1 MEDTSPRSAQMRR
14 RSIGGTAAL
23 AALAVVRSLLAGSA
37 PAQAVT
43 VAGTPATAGLT
54 ATSVLAL
61 SKSDQRI
68 ASMLAV
74 RATNNQLG
82 NDLTGQVS
90 DGVSTTLLWQQR
102 RGTGQLPASTTKLV
116 TSVNALTVFGPAH
129 RFTTTVR
136 KGSTWGKVVLVGAG
150 DPSLNRANLKT
161 LAAATAHNVRAHN
174 VRRVTVQ
181 VDDSLF
187 ARPSLAYG
195 WMDDYMPTDVSPVR
209 ALVVNQHTRWD
220 TSIDA
225 GKEFAAQLKAYG
237 VSTRAVERARAIS
250 GNPVLASVQ
259 GRRLDY
265 IVKRMLLPSDNDIA
279 EALHRL
285 VALRVGNA
293 ATWSGAAA
301 AQRQVLGGLGIDLG
315 TSRLYDGS
323 GLSRADRLTAL
334 QLVSVL
340 SLPLDGSHPNLVSLL
355 ESLPVAGRTGTL
367 APNYLR
373 YTTWP
378 TKCAVGLVE
387 GKTGSLRGAITLA
400 GYARGAD
407 GRTKAFAFLANGVP
421 STLTTRR
428 AVDRLATTV
437 TGCW

>member
-1 MEDTSPRSAQMRR
+1 MRR
-14 RSIGGTAAL
+14 TSVGGTAAL
-23 AALAVVRSLLAGSA
+23 AAFTVLGSLLAGAA
-37 PAQAVT
+37 PAQAGT
-43 VAGTPATAGLT
+43 VAGTQAAAGLT
-54 ATSVLAL
+54 ATSLPAL

-68 ASMLAV
+68 ASMLTV
-74 RATNNQLG
+74 RATNDQLG
-82 NDLTGQVS
+82 NDLTGLVT
-90 DGVSTTLLWQQR
+90 DGVSKTLLWQQR

-136 KGSTWGKVVLVGAG
+136 KGSTWAKVVIVGAG
-150 DPSLNRANLKT
+150 DPSLNRTNLKA
-161 LAAATAHNVRAHN
+161 LAAATAHDVRAHN

-195 WMDDYMPTDVSPVR
+195 WMSGYMPTDVSPVR

-225 GKEFAAQLKAYG
+225 AKEFAAQLKLYG
-237 VSTRAVERARAIS
+237 VSTRAIERARATR

-259 GRRLDY
+259 GRRLDS
-265 IVKRMLLPSDNDIA
+265 IVKSMLLPSDNDYA

-285 VALRVGNA
+285 VALRMGYA

-301 AQRQVLGGLGIDLG
+301 AQRKVLAGLGIDLG

-323 GLSRADRLTAL
+323 GLSRADRLTAR

-340 SLPLDGSHPNLVSLL
+340 SLALDGNHPKLVSMLD
-355 ESLPVAGRTGTL
+355 SLPVAGRTGTL
-367 APNYLR
+367 AANYLR
-373 YTTWP
+373 YITWP

-387 GKTGSLRGAITLA
+387 GKTGSLRGVITLA

-428 AVDRLATTV
+428 AVDKLATTL

>member
-1 MEDTSPRSAQMRR
+1 MRR
-14 RSIGGTAAL
+14 RSLGGAAAL
-23 AALAVVRSLLAGSA
+23 AAFAVVGSLAGSA

-54 ATSVLAL
+54 ATSVPAL

-68 ASMLAV
+68 ASMLTV
-74 RATNNQLG
+74 RARADQLG
-82 NDLTGQVS
+82 NDLTGLVT
-90 DGVSTTLLWQQR
+90 DGVSKTLLWDQR

-116 TSVNALTVFGPAH
+116 TATNALTVFGPSH

-150 DPSLNRANLKT
+150 DPSLNRSNLKT
-161 LAAATAHNVRAHN
+161 LAAATAHDVRAHN

-195 WMDDYMPTDVSPVR
+195 WMSDYMPTDVSPVR

-225 GKEFAAQLKAYG
+225 GKEFAAQLKLYG
-237 VSTRAVERARAIS
+237 VTTRAVERARATS

-259 GRRLDY
+259 GRRLDS
-265 IVKRMLLPSDNDIA
+265 IVKSMLLPSDNDYA

-285 VALRVGNA
+285 VAKKMGYA

-301 AQRQVLGGLGIDLG
+301 AQRKVLLGLGIDLG

-323 GLSRADRLTAL
+323 GLSRADRLTAR

-340 SLPLDGSHPNLVSLL
+340 SLPLDGNHPKLVSLL
-355 ESLPVAGRTGTL
+355 DSLPVAGRTGTL
-367 APNYLR
+367 GPKYLR

-378 TKCAVGLVE
+378 TRCAVGLVE
-387 GKTGSLRGAITLA
+387 GKTGSLRGVITLA

-421 STLTTRR
+421 STLTTRK
-428 AVDRLATTV
+428 AVDKLATTV

>member
-1 MEDTSPRSAQMRR
+1 MRR
-14 RSIGGTAAL
+14 RSLGGAAAL
-23 AALAVVRSLLAGSA
+23 AAFAVVGSLAGSA

-43 VAGTPATAGLT
+43 VAGTPAAAGLT
-54 ATSVLAL
+54 ATSVPAL
-61 SKSDQRI
+61 STTDQRI
-68 ASMLAV
+68 ASMLTV
-74 RATNNQLG
+74 RARADQLG
-82 NDLTGQVS
+82 NDLTGLVT
-90 DGVSTTLLWQQR
+90 DGVSNTLLWDQR

-116 TSVNALTVFGPAH
+116 TAANALTVFGPSH

-150 DPSLNRANLKT
+150 DPSLNRTNLKT
-161 LAAATAHNVRAHN
+161 LAAATAHDVRAHN

-195 WMDDYMPTDVSPVR
+195 WMGDYMPTDVSPVR

-225 GKEFAAQLKAYG
+225 GKEFAAQLKLYG
-237 VSTRAVERARAIS
+237 VTTRAVERARATS

-259 GRRLDY
+259 GRRLDS
-265 IVKRMLLPSDNDIA
+265 IVKSMLLPSDNDYA

-285 VALRVGNA
+285 VALKMGYA
-293 ATWSGAAA
+293 ATWSGASA
-301 AQRQVLGGLGIDLG
+301 AQRKVLLGLGIDLG
-315 TSRLYDGS
+315 TSKLYDGS
-323 GLSRADRLTAL
+323 GLSRSDRLTAR

-340 SLPLDGSHPNLVSLL
+340 SLPLDGNHPKLASLL
-355 ESLPVAGRTGTL
+355 DSLPVAGRTGTL
-367 APNYLR
+367 APKYLR

-378 TKCAVGLVE
+378 TRCAVGLVE
-387 GKTGSLRGAITLA
+387 GKTGSLRGVITLA

-428 AVDRLATTV
+428 AVDKLATTV

>member
-1 MEDTSPRSAQMRR
+1 MRR
-14 RSIGGTAAL
+14 RSIGGAAAL
-23 AALAVVRSLLAGSA
+23 AAFAVVGSQLAGSA
-37 PAQAVT
+37 PAQAVA
-43 VAGTPATAGLT
+43 VASTPATAGLT
-54 ATSVLAL
+54 ATSVPAL
-61 SKSDQRI
+61 SRSDQRI
-68 ASMLAV
+68 VTMLTV
-74 RATNNQLG
+74 RARADQLG
-82 NDLTGQVS
+82 NDLTGLVT
-90 DGVSTTLLWQQR
+90 DGVSKTLLWQQR

-187 ARPSLAYG
+187 ARPSLAHG

-209 ALVVNQHTRWD
+209 ALVVNQHTSWD
-220 TSIDA
+220 TSIDE

-237 VSTRAVERARAIS
+237 LTPRGVERARAPR
-250 GNPVLASVQ
+250 GTPVLASVQ
-259 GRRLDY
+259 GRRLDS
-265 IVKRMLLPSDNDIA
+265 IVKSMLLPSDNDYA

-285 VALRVGNA
+285 VALKTGYA

-301 AQRQVLGGLGIDLG
+301 AQRKVLLGLGIDLG

-323 GLSRADRLTAL
+323 GLSRADRLTAR

-340 SLPLDGSHPNLVSLL
+340 SLPLDGNHPKLVSLL
-355 ESLPVAGRTGTL
+355 DSLPVAGRTGTL
-367 APNYLR
+367 APKYLR

-378 TKCAVGLVE
+378 TRCAVGLVE
-387 GKTGSLRGAITLA
+387 GKTGSLRGVITLA

-428 AVDRLATTV
+428 AVDKLATTV

>member
-1 MEDTSPRSAQMRR
+1 MRR
-14 RSIGGTAAL
+14 RSIGGATAL
-23 AALAVVRSLLAGSA
+23 AALAVVGSLLAGSA
-37 PAQAVT
+37 PAQAAT
-43 VAGTPATAGLT
+43 VAATQSTAGLT
-54 ATSVLAL
+54 GTSVLAL
-61 SKSDQRI
+61 SSSDQRI
-68 ASMLAV
+68 ASMLPV
-74 RATNNQLG
+74 RATSSQLG
-82 NDLTGQVS
+82 SDLTGQVT
-90 DGVSTTLLWQQR
+90 DGVSKTLLWRQR
-102 RGTGQLPASTTKLV
+102 ASTRQLPASTTKLV

-150 DPSLNRANLKT
+150 DPSLSRTRLKA
-161 LAAATAHNVRAHN
+161 LAAATAQAVRAHN

-187 ARPSLAYG
+187 PRPTLAYG
-195 WMDDYMPTDVSPVR
+195 WLSTYMPTDVSPVR

-225 GKEFAAQLKAYG
+225 GNEFATQLKAHG
-237 VSTRAVERARAIS
+237 VSTRAVERARAAV
-250 GNPVLASVQ
+250 GARLLASSQ
-259 GRRLDY
+259 SPRLDTL
-265 IVKRMLLPSDNDIA
+265 IKRMLLPSDNDYA

-285 VALRVGNA
+285 VALKTGYA
-293 ATWSGAAA
+293 ATWSGAAV
-301 AQRQVLGGLGIDLG
+301 AQRKVLLGLGIDLG

-323 GLSRADRLTAL
+323 GLSRADRLTAR

-340 SLPLDGSHPNLVSLL
+340 SLPLDGSHPKLVSLL
-355 ESLPVAGRTGTL
+355 DSLPVAGRSGTL

-378 TKCAVGLVE
+378 TTCAAGLVE
-387 GKTGSLRGAITLA
+387 AKTGSLRGVITLA

>member
-1 MEDTSPRSAQMRR
+1 MRR
-14 RSIGGTAAL
+14 RSVARPAAL
-23 AALAVVRSLLAGSA
+23 AAFAVVGSLLATPA

-43 VAGTPATAGLT
+43 IAGAQATAVLT
-54 ATSVLAL
+54 ATSVPAL
-61 SKSDQRI
+61 SRSDQRI
-68 ASMLAV
+68 ASMLTV

-82 NDLTGQVS
+82 NDLTGLVT
-90 DGVSTTLLWQQR
+90 DGVSKTLLWQQR
-102 RGTGQLPASTTKLV
+102 RGTRQLPASTTKLV
-116 TSVNALTVFGPAH
+116 TSVNALTVFGPAY

-136 KGSTWGKVVLVGAG
+136 KGSTWAKVVIVGAG
-150 DPSLNRANLKT
+150 DPSLNRTNLKA
-161 LAAATAHNVRAHN
+161 LAAATAHDVRAHN

-187 ARPSLAYG
+187 PRPTLAHG
-195 WMDDYMPTDVSPVR
+195 WMSDYMPTDVSPVR

-225 GKEFAAQLKAYG
+225 GKEFATLLKAYG
-237 VSTRAVERARAIS
+237 VTTRAVERARAPR
-250 GNPVLASVQ
+250 GTPVLASVQ
-259 GRRLDY
+259 GRRLDS
-265 IVKRMLLPSDNDIA
+265 IVKSMLLPSDNDYA

-285 VALRVGNA
+285 VALRMGYA

-301 AQRQVLGGLGIDLG
+301 AQRKVLAGLGIDLG

-323 GLSRADRLTAL
+323 GLSRADRLTAR
-334 QLVSVL
+334 QIVSVL
-340 SLPLDGSHPNLVSLL
+340 SLALDGSHPKLVPLL
-355 ESLPVAGRTGTL
+355 DSLPVAGRTGTL
-367 APNYLR
+367 GPKYLR

-387 GKTGSLRGAITLA
+387 GKTGSLRGVITLA

-428 AVDRLATTV
+428 AVDKLAATV

>member
-1 MEDTSPRSAQMRR
+1 MRR
-14 RSIGGTAAL
+14 RSLGGAAAL
-23 AALAVVRSLLAGSA
+23 ASFAVVGSLLAGPA
-37 PAQAVT
+37 PAQAGT
-43 VAGTPATAGLT
+43 VAGTQASAGLT
-54 ATSVLAL
+54 ATSVSAL
-61 SKSDQRI
+61 SRSDQRI
-68 ASMLAV
+68 ASMLTV
-74 RATNNQLG
+74 RATNSQLG
-82 NDLTGQVS
+82 NDLTGLVT
-90 DGVSTTLLWQQR
+90 DGVSKTLLWQQR
-102 RGTGQLPASTTKLV
+102 RGTAQMPASTTKLV
-116 TSVNALTVFGPAH
+116 TAVNALTVFGPAH

-174 VRRVTVQ
+174 VRNVTVQ

-187 ARPSLAYG
+187 PRPTSAYG
-195 WMDDYMPTDVSPVR
+195 WMSDYMPTDVSPVR
-209 ALVVNQHTRWD
+209 ALVVNQHVRWD

-237 VSTRAVERARAIS
+237 VSTRAIERARAPR
-250 GNPVLASVQ
+250 GTPVLGSVQ
-259 GRRLDY
+259 GRRLDS
-265 IVKRMLLPSDNDIA
+265 IVRSMLLPSDNDYA

-285 VALRVGNA
+285 VALRTGHA

-301 AQRQVLGGLGIDLG
+301 AQRKVLAGLGIDLG

-323 GLSRADRLTAL
+323 GLSRADRLTAR
-334 QLVSVL
+334 QIVSVL
-340 SLPLDGSHPNLVSLL
+340 SLPLDGAHPKLVSMLD
-355 ESLPVAGRTGTL
+355 SLPVAGRSGTL
-367 APNYLR
+367 GPRYLR
-373 YTTWP
+373 YATWP
-378 TKCAVGLVE
+378 TRCAVGLVE
-387 GKTGSLRGAITLA
+387 GKTGSLRGVITLA

>member
-1 MEDTSPRSAQMRR
+1 MRR
-14 RSIGGTAAL
+14 RSLGGAAAL
-23 AALAVVRSLLAGSA
+23 AAFAVVGSQLAGSA

-43 VAGTPATAGLT
+43 VASTPATAGLT
-54 ATSVLAL
+54 ATSVPAL
-61 SKSDQRI
+61 SGTDQRI
-68 ASMLAV
+68 ASMLTV
-74 RATNNQLG
+74 RARADQLG
-82 NDLTGQVS
+82 NDLTGLVT
-90 DGVSTTLLWQQR
+90 DGVSKTLLWQQR

-161 LAAATAHNVRAHN
+161 LAAATAYNVRAHN

-225 GKEFAAQLKAYG
+225 GNEFAAQLKAYG
-237 VSTRAVERARAIS
+237 LTPRGVERARAPR
-250 GNPVLASVQ
+250 GTPVLASVQ
-259 GRRLDY
+259 GRRLDA
-265 IVKRMLLPSDNDIA
+265 IVKSMLLPSDNDYA

-285 VALRVGNA
+285 VALKTGYG

-301 AQRQVLGGLGIDLG
+301 AQRKVLLGLGIDLG
-315 TSRLYDGS
+315 TSQLYDGS
-323 GLSRADRLTAL
+323 GLSRADRLTAR

-340 SLPLDGSHPNLVSLL
+340 SLPLDGNHPKLVSLL
-355 ESLPVAGRTGTL
+355 DSLPVAGRTGTL
-367 APNYLR
+367 APKYLR

-378 TKCAVGLVE
+378 TRCAVGLVE
-387 GKTGSLRGAITLA
+387 GKTGSLRGVITLA

-428 AVDRLATTV
+428 AVDKLATTV